1 MFDDTVFCN
10 IIRIL
15 YHWRSRATCPF
26 DLSMSCGHFAG
37 IGVCHRGHRCECE
50 YCLGWRSRLFFF
62 LVIYTLCNRLC
73 TINTVLWCENWIN
86 RIDIVT
92 WAFEYCALFNACD
105 RGSIEVQVMLFVK
118 QRRMINDH
126 FFFVYVRW
134 VNHQS
139 FYWPYDSQMTC
150 LFVRWRYFCCRIV
163 FEAGDLLGCLVV
175 YLGDAIF
182 CFIDRLVV

>member
-1 MFDDTVFCN
+1 MLIQSTTPVHNTALGKLAAAWPLNPTLNNANIYIIINRFLWMFDDTVFCN

-126 FFFVYVRW
+126 FFFVYVR
-134 VNHQS
+134 
-139 FYWPYDSQMTC
+139 
-150 LFVRWRYFCCRIV
+150 
-163 FEAGDLLGCLVV
+163 
-175 YLGDAIF
+175 
-182 CFIDRLVV
+182 